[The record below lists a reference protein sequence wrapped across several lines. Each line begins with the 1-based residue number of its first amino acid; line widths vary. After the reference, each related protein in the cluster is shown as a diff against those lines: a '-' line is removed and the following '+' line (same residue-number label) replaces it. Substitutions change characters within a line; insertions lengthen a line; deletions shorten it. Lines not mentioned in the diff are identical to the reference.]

1 VFSLI
6 AAISELAMKE
16 CVKISPTERLKT
28 AKKKLANS
36 VKTFFPALHRHIKKN
51 HNEHDAELIML
62 ISMNLLDCF
71 LVRDKML
78 KALEG

>member
-1 VFSLI
+1 MFNLI
-6 AAISELAMKE
+6 AVISELAMKE
-16 CVKISPTERLKT
+16 YVKILPTECLKT
-28 AKKKLANS
+28 AKKMANS
-36 VKTFFPALHRHIKKN
+36 VKTIFPALYRHIKKS